1 MSPRTER
8 PWLTRNLAVLS
19 GVSLLQDS
27 ASELL
32 YPVLPVFLT
41 VVLGAPPAVVGLV
54 EGLAEGGAA
63 GARLVAGRLA
73 DRFARRPL
81 VAAGY
86 GLAALGKVLVAAA
99 TGWPVVLAGRVVD
112 RVGKG
117 LRRTPRDALLAD
129 GVAPSEFGRVYGFH
143 RSADTL
149 GAVIGPLLGLAAYA
163 ALGHRIRPLLWV
175 AVVPAVASVLLV
187 FAVREARPAAPGP
200 AHPDAPVD
208 LARLPPTY
216 WARRRPAHGLRPVN
230 FPDAL
235 LLLLRAGELGLSV
248 GAVILVYVAFNVSY
262 AALSFPAGALADRWP
277 RARVFAIGLGCF
289 AVGYLGLGLVGSPAW
304 VWVLLPVYGGFA
316 ACTDAVGKAWISAL
330 APVGRRGSAQG
341 VFQGLG
347 GLAVLAAG
355 LWAGLLWSAGP
366 GAGVVPLLVSGSVGA
381 LAAGVLLAA
390 GRGLEP
396 PLGAPGRGS
405 RRAR

>member
-1 MSPRTER
+1 IVGTPPQPPTEGSSWPAPTTTGAASPRGRPSSSSSSPSSSAGSRSSSRTGRSSGSASAWSSWVGSSASWGEWPAAVSPRTER

-117 LRRTPRDALLAD
+117 LRGTPRDALLAD
-129 GVAPSEFGRVYGFH
+129 GVVPSEFGRVYGFH
-143 RSADTL
+143 RRADTL
-149 GAVIGPLLGLAAYA
+149 RALLGPAAYA

-262 AALSFPAGALADRWP
+262 AALSFPAVALADRWP
-277 RARVFAIGLGCF
+277 RARVFAIGLG
-289 AVGYLGLGLVGSPAW
+289 
-304 VWVLLPVYGGFA
+304 
-316 ACTDAVGKAWISAL
+316 
-330 APVGRRGSAQG
+330 
-341 VFQGLG
+341 
-347 GLAVLAAG
+347 
-355 LWAGLLWSAGP
+355 
-366 GAGVVPLLVSGSVGA
+366 
-381 LAAGVLLAA
+381 
-390 GRGLEP
+390 
-396 PLGAPGRGS
+396 
-405 RRAR
+405 

>member
-163 ALGHRIRPLLWV
+163 ALGHRIRPLLRV

-187 FAVREARPAAPGP
+187 FAVREARPAAPG
-200 AHPDAPVD
+200 
-208 LARLPPTY
+208 
-216 WARRRPAHGLRPVN
+216 
-230 FPDAL
+230 
-235 LLLLRAGELGLSV
+235 
-248 GAVILVYVAFNVSY
+248 
-262 AALSFPAGALADRWP
+262 
-277 RARVFAIGLGCF
+277 
-289 AVGYLGLGLVGSPAW
+289 
-304 VWVLLPVYGGFA
+304 
-316 ACTDAVGKAWISAL
+316 
-330 APVGRRGSAQG
+330 
-341 VFQGLG
+341 
-347 GLAVLAAG
+347 
-355 LWAGLLWSAGP
+355 
-366 GAGVVPLLVSGSVGA
+366 
-381 LAAGVLLAA
+381 
-390 GRGLEP
+390 
-396 PLGAPGRGS
+396 
-405 RRAR
+405 